1 MYYYVYNYIVIY
13 IINLGGSFFMV
24 INHGANLFDL
34 SNKLNVNEDE
44 FLDFSSNI
52 NPFGACPNAKEA
64 VISNIDKVS
73 IYPDVNY
80 LSLKTSISNYC
91 RCKTEHILLGSGS
104 TELISTFIEII
115 KPKNALIISPTYSE
129 YERELKKSSCNI
141 SYYFAKKEDDF
152 KIDVEDLIHTINDD
166 LYDLVVICNPNNPTG
181 FAFTQEEIKE
191 ILKYCSTYIMLDETY
206 VEFIDTNVFS
216 STPLIDRFSN
226 LFIIRSTSKFF
237 SAPGIRLGYALTSD
251 KEVLKKM
258 NDNLDL
264 WNINIFASL
273 MGEVMFNDLEYI
285 YSSLEKIQDE
295 HSYLMKELN
304 SIDDLK
310 VYPSSS
316 NFILCEIT
324 SKKLTSSSLY
334 ETLIKSNVIIR
345 DCSSFNSL
353 NNYFFRVCVL
363 KHNDNKLLINLLK
376 DIFS

>member
-1 MYYYVYNYIVIY
+1 M
-13 IINLGGSFFMV
+13 
-24 INHGANLFDL
+24 
-34 SNKLNVNEDE
+34 
-44 FLDFSSNI
+44 
-52 NPFGACPNAKEA
+52 
-64 VISNIDKVS
+64 
-73 IYPDVNY
+73 
-80 LSLKTSISNYC
+80 
-91 RCKTEHILLGSGS
+91 
-104 TELISTFIEII
+104 
-115 KPKNALIISPTYSE
+115 
-129 YERELKKSSCNI
+129 
-141 SYYFAKKEDDF
+141 
-152 KIDVEDLIHTINDD
+152 
-166 LYDLVVICNPNNPTG
+166 VVICNPNNPTG

-324 SKKLTSSSLY
+324 SKKLISSSLY